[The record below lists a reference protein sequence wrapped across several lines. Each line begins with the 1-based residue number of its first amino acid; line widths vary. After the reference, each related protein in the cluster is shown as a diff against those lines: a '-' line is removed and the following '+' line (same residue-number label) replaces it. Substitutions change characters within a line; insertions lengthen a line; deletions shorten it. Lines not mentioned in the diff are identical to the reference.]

1 MNLGT
6 DLITLGILL
15 VVAYVLGRAAKLI
28 GLPSIPIYMIVGLLA
43 SPYTHW
49 FPIDFH
55 SADIELI
62 AVFGLILL
70 LFSLGLEFDQ
80 EEFFNDAGKLLLSG
94 GSYVVINMGIGFA
107 FGMMVG
113 WGTREALVIAGMTG
127 TSSSA
132 IITKLLIELRRLAN
146 KETPMILGVTVVG
159 DIFIAVYLS
168 IVSVVL
174 SGKTEIWPIVLQL
187 SIAFLFLVVMF
198 SLARWGGRV
207 VSRLVRTKDDEL
219 FTILFFGLA
228 VLFAGIGEII
238 GVTDAIGA
246 FLIGVVLGAST
257 YRTRLERVA
266 VPLRDIFAAFFFLN
280 FGLALHIAEFGS
292 VILVVLA
299 AVVMTFVLNLISGM
313 LLARLHSMGISEG
326 LNAAAILVNRGEFTL
341 ILATLS
347 VGAGL
352 NGLLQPF
359 AGLYVLTMAILGP
372 LFAANSERLG
382 ALLPGRRRKRAGI
395 RPDRD
400 PMYAE
405 EFRLVDAATAGAL
418 SDQDA
423 QRAAAHLGDQ
433 PLPTSRPE
441 PRKRMDHDRRA
452 DHDERAEQ
460 AERGEYVKHV
470 VDDGIDELDGPTP
483 LPASVRSNTAP
494 RPSARVNPEA
504 DDETQAHV
512 PVDAHV
518 PADSHSSADPESDLD
533 SGVYSDQAADADA
546 DAGTA
551 ADADADADAVT
562 GADADPMADYA
573 KRLSRTRAQR
583 DKPAPDA
590 GTGDYQ

>member
-1 MNLGT
+1 M
-6 DLITLGILL
+6 
-15 VVAYVLGRAAKLI
+15 
-28 GLPSIPIYMIVGLLA
+28 
-43 SPYTHW
+43 
-49 FPIDFH
+49 
-55 SADIELI
+55 
-62 AVFGLILL
+62 
-70 LFSLGLEFDQ
+70 
-80 EEFFNDAGKLLLSG
+80 
-94 GSYVVINMGIGFA
+94 
-107 FGMMVG
+107 
-113 WGTREALVIAGMTG
+113 
-127 TSSSA
+127 
-132 IITKLLIELRRLAN
+132 
-146 KETPMILGVTVVG
+146 
-159 DIFIAVYLS
+159 
-168 IVSVVL
+168 
-174 SGKTEIWPIVLQL
+174 LQL

-280 FGLALHIAEFGS
+280 FGLALHINEFGS

-382 ALLPGRRRKRAGI
+382 ALLPGRRRKRAGV

-400 PMYAE
+400 PMHAE

-433 PLPTSRPE
+433 PLPSSRPE
-441 PRKRMDHDRRA
+441 PRKRTDHDRRA

-483 LPASVRSNTAP
+483 LPASVRPNTAP
-494 RPSARVNPEA
+494 RPSARVNPDPDPDA
-504 DDETQAHV
+504 DDETQAHAPADV
-512 PVDAHV
+512 HV
-518 PADSHSSADPESDLD
+518 PADSHPAAAPESDRD
-533 SGVYSDQAADADA
+533 SGVDSGQAAEAD
-546 DAGTA
+546 
-551 ADADADADAVT
+551 
-562 GADADPMADYA
+562 ADADPMADYA